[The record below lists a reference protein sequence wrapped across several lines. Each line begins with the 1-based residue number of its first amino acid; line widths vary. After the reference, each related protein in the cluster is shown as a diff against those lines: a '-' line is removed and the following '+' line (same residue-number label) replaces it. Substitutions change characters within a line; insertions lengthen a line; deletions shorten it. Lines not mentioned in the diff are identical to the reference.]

1 MSKKQAFIFDTN
13 FIIQHPELD
22 VALDKLKD
30 QYALYISQVS
40 IDERI
45 AQHCRELRQTFDEAK
60 KSEVKFSH
68 FATIEYK
75 KSFEEECEYYQSG
88 VQAKYD
94 NYFGDHV
101 IPLSKT
107 GDTLSAVIERA
118 DKRLPPFSDAKG
130 ASDKGFKDCL
140 LWLSILDY
148 FKKNGEDKVIFVTDD
163 KSAFLHNIEAL
174 ESEFKAVTGKTIQI
188 HPNTYY
194 KELIKKPAETER
206 EDMQASEVEELPNL
220 ETLRTEIEDA
230 VESLRGVEWENH
242 FGDPMWS
249 DTFTTS
255 VPFDKDY
262 VRTFFAG
269 LRTDITSH
277 IFERTVPATK
287 VLDLDGRIADGES
300 EIPMHSL
307 ENLLR
312 LYQEVLKNYSQ
323 YSDQFFEAAAK
334 VLNKNYREPPSTIFL
349 LDDDDSQLP
358 F

>member
-1 MSKKQAFIFDTN
+1 MSQKQAFIFDTN
-13 FIIQHPELD
+13 FIIQHPDLD
-22 VALDKLKD
+22 VALDKLND

-60 KSEVKFSH
+60 KCELKFIH
-68 FATIEYK
+68 FATIKYK
-75 KSFEEECEYYQSG
+75 KTFEEECEYYQSG
-88 VQAKYD
+88 VRAKYD
-94 NYFGDHV
+94 NYFGDHI
-101 IPLSKT
+101 IPLLKT

-118 DKRLPPFSDAKG
+118 DKRLPPFSEAKG

-148 FKKNGEDKVIFVTDD
+148 FKKNGEDDVIFVTDD
-163 KSAFLHNIEAL
+163 KSAFLHNTEVLEA
-174 ESEFKAVTGKTIQI
+174 EFKAVTGKTIHI

-194 KELIKKPAETER
+194 KELIKKPTEVV
-206 EDMQASEVEELPNL
+206 EEVTQEPKAEELPNL
-220 ETLRTEIEDA
+220 ETLRAEIEAA
-230 VESLRGVEWENH
+230 VESLRGIDYENY

-249 DTFTTS
+249 STFTTS

-269 LRTDITSH
+269 LRTDITNH

-287 VLDLDGRIADGES
+287 VLDLDGRITNGEA
-300 EIPMHSL
+300 EIPMHCL
-307 ENLLR
+307 ENALR
-312 LYQEVLKNYSQ
+312 LYQAVLNNYSQ
-323 YSDQFFEAAAK
+323 YSDQFFEATAK
-334 VLNKNYREPPSTIFL
+334 VLNKNYSEPPSELFL
-349 LDDDDSQLP
+349 LDDDDAQLP